1 MPKVPPL
8 PKILSP
14 KAKSLNSSRGFTLV
28 ELMVVIAVI
37 GILIGIAVLNLPGVT
52 KSARDAQRAS
62 DLRQLSTI
70 LERYKTQNEAYP
82 LSDSNYEVTNH
93 PWGSLWTEYNYRVPQ
108 DPLPSQ
114 KYTYI
119 SDGQTF
125 ELYAKFENPGASGM
139 ACKTPCGPDGSDNGG
154 LTGGTGAALIAWN
167 TGSASSTGGGGGGG
181 AVIQQPS
188 GPVAPIIPGAT
199 TYNIS
204 GGKAPYF
211 KSMSLTELDP
221 KVGSSDT
228 ISVVITDTANV
239 TSATAVIKTDNGV
252 RTFPLTLSSGTAI
265 NGTWT
270 DTFVVA
276 DTHNSTY
283 VINLRATDSAGNS
296 SSDAITIR

>member
-1 MPKVPPL
+1 MPMRRGRL
-8 PKILSP
+8 PK
-14 KAKSLNSSRGFTLV
+14 LNPPAFTLV

-37 GILIGIAVLNLPGVT
+37 GILIGIAVLNFTGVT

-70 LERYKTQNEAYP
+70 LERYKVQNEAYP
-82 LSDSNYEVTNH
+82 LSDSNYEITDH

-108 DPLPSQ
+108 DPLSTQ

-125 ELYAKFENPGASGM
+125 ELYAKFENPSSSGM
-139 ACKTPCGPDGSDNGG
+139 ACSATCGPNGADNGG
-154 LTGGTGAALIAWN
+154 LTGGAGAALIAWN
-167 TGSASSTGGGGGGG
+167 TGSGSGGGGGGG
-181 AVIQQPS
+181 AVSQQSS
-188 GPVAPIIPGAT
+188 GPVAPILPGPT

-204 GGKAPYF
+204 GGKPPFF

-252 RTFPLTLSSGTAI
+252 RTFPLTLSSGTAT

-270 DTFVVA
+270 NTFVVA
-276 DTHNSTY
+276 DTHNNTY